1 MGDSQIVMTGGTD
14 NMSASPYAVRDIRF
28 GTRLGVDP
36 KLEDMM
42 WTSLTDQ
49 LSKTPMGVTAENLAA
64 KYDVTREDS
73 DNFSLRSVS
82 ALSKVKV

>member
-1 MGDSQIVMTGGTD
+1 
-14 NMSASPYAVRDIRF
+14 
-28 GTRLGVDP
+28 
-36 KLEDMM
+36 MM

-73 DNFSLRSVS
+73 DNFSLRSV
-82 ALSKVKV
+82 